1 MFPTIRESL
10 FLAGVVQSATNI
22 AKHSLSVSIH
32 YICHIGVNCPVPSAP
47 ANGQVSGNGSSFGD
61 VVTFKCNLGYNLTGS
76 ATRRCQADGS
86 WSGTQPSC
94 ESEFFHM
101 QFI

>member
-1 MFPTIRESL
+1 MSCY
-10 FLAGVVQSATNI
+10 N
-22 AKHSLSVSIH
+22 KSLSIVFVT
-32 YICHIGVNCPVPSAP
+32 GATCPAPSAP
-47 ANGQVSGNGSSFGD
+47 VNGQVSGNGNSFGD

-101 QFI
+101 QFVWFLTFSTINEL